1 MTRDRILIVEDDQH
15 LSRLLIEVLTASG
28 YDVAAQDSVFGAAAV
43 VRELHPSAI
52 LLDLGL
58 PFRPGTALL
67 TELKADAR
75 TADVPVLIMSG
86 FPEVLNE
93 ERRAMADAIL
103 AKPFAIRELLDK
115 IRMACTSER
124 RN

>member
-1 MTRDRILIVEDDQH
+1 MTRCRVLIVEDDQH
-15 LSRLLIEVLTASG
+15 LSRLLNDVLTTHG
-28 YDVAAQDSVFGAAAV
+28 YEVSVQDSVFGAAAM
-43 VRELHPSAI
+43 VRDLHPSAI

-67 TELKADAR
+67 TELKTDAS

-93 ERRAMADAIL
+93 ERRAIAGAIL
-103 AKPFAIRELLDK
+103 CKPFDIGELLH
-115 IRMACTSER
+115 
-124 RN
+124 